1 MFKYV
6 DTSKED
12 IERLKSARKHINW
25 GAFFCIYFFAF
36 LAVFGIFF
44 AVILIFLSILFLILG
59 IGLVL
64 KREIYSMMIYLK
76 EVK

>member
-1 MFKYV
+1 MVKYI
-6 DTSKED
+6 DISKEN

-25 GAFFCIYFFAF
+25 GAFFCLYFFAF
-36 LAVFGIFF
+36 LAVFGMFF
-44 AVILIFLSILFLILG
+44 AAVLLFISILFLILG